1 MGPANATM
9 FNLKAEAVFDFG
21 TGPRNSA
28 LFNPQSNLLMIG
40 GFGNL
45 RGHIQMWDV
54 AGKTLNSEF
63 DAPDS
68 TDVKW
73 CPDGQRL
80 LTSTC
85 APRLRQGNGY
95 KVWHYSGSLLHEKSF
110 QTGDELWEVAWQD
123 ASPGTFGQF
132 QISKTKV
139 SGIKASQPVE
149 SKQAYRPPGARGA
162 QSTFKLHDDDE
173 APENVKKVAPENLS
187 KSALK
192 NKKRKEA
199 AKNKAKTTEKDK
211 SDALLAAASMNNQKN
226 NYQGAAGILADPEK
240 EKKIRKVND
249 KLAEGKS
256 LEKNQ
261 IESLSKEQTLLDELK
276 ALTV

>member
-1 MGPANATM
+1 MG
-9 FNLKAEAVFDFG
+9 
-21 TGPRNSA
+21 
-28 LFNPQSNLLMIG
+28 
-40 GFGNL
+40 
-45 RGHIQMWDV
+45 MWDV
-54 AGKTLNSEF
+54 AGKSLVSEF

-73 CPDGQRL
+73 CPDGQRF

-95 KVWHYSGSLLHEKSF
+95 KVWHYSGALLHEKSF
-110 QTGDELWEVAWQD
+110 QSGDELWEVAWQE
-123 ASPGTFGQF
+123 ASQGTFGQF

-139 SGIKASQPVE
+139 SGIKASQPME
-149 SKQAYRPPGARGA
+149 SKQVYRPPGARGA
-162 QSTFKLHDDDE
+162 QSSFKLHDDDE
-173 APENVKKVAPENLS
+173 APENVKKAAPENMS

-199 AKNKAKTTEKDK
+199 AKNKAKTEKDK
-211 SDALLAAASMNNQKN
+211 DDALAAAASMNQSNNQKN
-226 NYQGAAGILADPEK
+226 NYQGTAGILADPDK

-249 KLAEGKS
+249 KLAKIEKLKVQLAEGKT

-261 IESLSKEQTLLDELK
+261 LESLTKEQGLLDELK
-276 ALTV
+276 ALTI

>member
-1 MGPANATM
+1 
-9 FNLKAEAVFDFG
+9 
-21 TGPRNSA
+21 
-28 LFNPQSNLLMIG
+28 
-40 GFGNL
+40 
-45 RGHIQMWDV
+45 MWDV
-54 AGKTLNSEF
+54 AGKSLVSEF

-110 QTGDELWEVAWQD
+110 QTGDELWEAGWQNSS
-123 ASPGTFGQF
+123 AGTFGQF

-139 SGIKASQPVE
+139 SGIKASQPME

-162 QSTFKLHDDDE
+162 QSSFKLHDDDE
-173 APENVKKVAPENLS
+173 APENLKKAAPENMS

-192 NKKRKEA
+192 NKKV
-199 AKNKAKTTEKDK
+199 KDK
-211 SDALLAAASMNNQKN
+211 LAK
-226 NYQGAAGILADPEK
+226 IEK
-240 EKKIRKVND
+240 LKAQ
-249 KLAEGKS
+249 LAEGKT

-261 IESLSKEQTLLDELK
+261 LESLTKEQGLLDELK
-276 ALTV
+276 ALTI

>member
-1 MGPANATM
+1 MGS
-9 FNLKAEAVFDFG
+9 D
-21 TGPRNSA
+21 
-28 LFNPQSNLLMIG
+28 
-40 GFGNL
+40 
-45 RGHIQMWDV
+45 
-54 AGKTLNSEF
+54 
-63 DAPDS
+63 
-68 TDVKW
+68 
-73 CPDGQRL
+73 
-80 LTSTC
+80 
-85 APRLRQGNGY
+85 
-95 KVWHYSGSLLHEKSF
+95 
-110 QTGDELWEVAWQD
+110 
-123 ASPGTFGQF
+123 GTFGQF

-199 AKNKAKTTEKDK
+199 AKNK

-249 KLAEGKS
+249 KLAKIEKLKAQLAEGKS

>member
-1 MGPANATM
+1 M
-9 FNLKAEAVFDFG
+9 
-21 TGPRNSA
+21 
-28 LFNPQSNLLMIG
+28 
-40 GFGNL
+40 
-45 RGHIQMWDV
+45 
-54 AGKTLNSEF
+54 
-63 DAPDS
+63 
-68 TDVKW
+68 
-73 CPDGQRL
+73 
-80 LTSTC
+80 
-85 APRLRQGNGY
+85 
-95 KVWHYSGSLLHEKSF
+95 
-110 QTGDELWEVAWQD
+110 GDELWEVAWQN
-123 ASPGTFGQF
+123 ASDGTFGQF

-211 SDALLAAASMNNQKN
+211 SDALLAAASMNN
-226 NYQGAAGILADPEK
+226 

-249 KLAEGKS
+249 KLAKIEKLKAQLAEGKS

>member
-1 MGPANATM
+1 MGA
-9 FNLKAEAVFDFG
+9 
-21 TGPRNSA
+21 
-28 LFNPQSNLLMIG
+28 
-40 GFGNL
+40 
-45 RGHIQMWDV
+45 H
-54 AGKTLNSEF
+54 
-63 DAPDS
+63 
-68 TDVKW
+68 
-73 CPDGQRL
+73 
-80 LTSTC
+80 
-85 APRLRQGNGY
+85 
-95 KVWHYSGSLLHEKSF
+95 
-110 QTGDELWEVAWQD
+110 
-123 ASPGTFGQF
+123 
-132 QISKTKV
+132 
-139 SGIKASQPVE
+139 
-149 SKQAYRPPGARGA
+149 
-162 QSTFKLHDDDE
+162 STFKLHDDDE

-240 EKKIRKVND
+240 EKKIRKVNA